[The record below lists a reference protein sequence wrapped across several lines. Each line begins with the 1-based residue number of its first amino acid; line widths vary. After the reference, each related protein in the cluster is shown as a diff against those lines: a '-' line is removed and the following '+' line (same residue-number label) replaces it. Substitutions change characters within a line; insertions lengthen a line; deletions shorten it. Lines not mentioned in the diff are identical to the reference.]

1 MQRRAFIKNTA
12 VLGVATMAGSPLL
25 AQSLATTIPSESSTK
40 TANSANAVK
49 TITLNDGNT
58 MPMVGFGT
66 WLIRGSKCQKAVE
79 EALSVG
85 YRHIDTAPQMYGNE
99 AAIGKAV
106 KVSAIARSKLFITT
120 KLSSNM
126 TFDEASRAIDA
137 SLSRLNVDYVDLMLI
152 HKAYAEHIAM
162 YRAMELAQKAGK
174 IKSLGLSNFTP
185 ELFEGFLKNCKVL
198 PAVNQMETHVFNQQ
212 RALRAKMQA
221 SNTNFAPGAHLPKAQ
236 KNF

>member
-85 YRHIDTAPQMYGNE
+85 YRHIDTAQMYGNE

-236 KNF
+236 KTF